1 MAKRRTKLTSEERAR
16 LDAEHERVQA
26 MVRERIAYHTRM
38 AELEDE
44 RRARRSRRCE
54 PLRGVLHDGR

>member
-38 AELEDE
+38 ADLEDE
-44 RRARRSRRCE
+44 RRARRERRWA
-54 PLRGVLHDGR
+54 PLRRLLHVGR

>member
-26 MVRERIAYHTRM
+26 MVRERIEYHTRM
-38 AELEDE
+38 AELEEE
-44 RRARRSRRCE
+44 RRARRARRWA
-54 PLRGVLHDGR
+54 PLRRLLHVGR